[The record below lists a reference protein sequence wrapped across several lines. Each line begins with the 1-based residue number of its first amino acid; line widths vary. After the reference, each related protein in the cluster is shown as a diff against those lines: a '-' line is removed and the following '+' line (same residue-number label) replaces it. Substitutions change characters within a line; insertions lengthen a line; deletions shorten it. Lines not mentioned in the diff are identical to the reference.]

1 MVYSDQHTGS
11 TVIGL
16 YNLRDAAP
24 FFRKTIFSHE
34 KKRFSDSHLFDFLT
48 EKYAFL

>member
-24 FFRKTIFSHE
+24 FFRKTIFFRE
-34 KKRFSDSHLFDFLT
+34 KKVFRQSPL
-48 EKYAFL
+48 